1 MVKNIGIVI
10 KGSKLEQYFQLN
22 TKALSWTKNVG

>member
-10 KGSKLEQYFQLN
+10 KGSKFEQYFQLKLN
-22 TKALSWTKNVG
+22 WTKNVG